1 LRNIASIET
10 FTMSSIYE
18 FAAHDIFSKLPS
30 PDSVVSMSFFEIQG
44 DHCFDIMNEFEP
56 TQLMT
61 GTDGGVHAFPIIEP
75 QVHSADDLIAMITHG
90 RSVRSTASTGVN
102 DTSSRSHAIL
112 RIYINRDVD
121 AMGGQGEGVLTL
133 VDLAGSEHKIDSMY
147 HGAERRK
154 EGAAINASLM
164 ALKECVRARASGHN
178 VGHHY
183 RKNKLT
189 MALKSSFTLPLA
201 RTVIIG
207 TVSPASK
214 DTEHSLNTLRHAC
227 IMDGQ
232 DAHDEKETRFVT
244 GGVKHIEALGEIN
257 VSGIARR
264 RRDLAKAGNIED
276 LEPMVSNGNE
286 CKPDERILTD
296 KEKRRIRR
304 AAEVKAFSKLTSKQR
319 NILQA
324 ARDTL
329 GRGAVQEARFSRP
342 SVDGNVPAKISPLR
356 PSLNLPENFITAIN
370 GMDQKLS
377 DLHAPREKLG
387 DLSRVQSQ
395 SDLQPSRRLA
405 TSPITRVRSNDQ
417 RNDRD
422 DASRVSTIPSKET
435 INLYLKVRSGLIANE
450 PNGVAEL
457 SDMMKR
463 RAKTLLEQKNISIDD
478 IKYLLKSDVNNLIAQ
493 VAVVPKRRPEPEVR
507 ESQSRDARKSI
518 GGEANRPSE
527 SRSRSETDGISRKL
541 DALSID
547 AAPPSKG
554 KQVALSAEKVRLFRK
569 LKNIVYSAEGVPQDI
584 LNRQLVALMKQKE
597 FSGAEIKHLMQT
609 LGTSLTDGVTM
620 AADSSSSPAE
630 TSSKISQSSVKVV
643 DEGKPAVLRSSKR
656 AMLGVIKAPAEGS
669 DGPRSAPA
677 QTIDIPMSEYSS
689 YEGIRELE
697 VELANP
703 SLSEAVRFAV
713 KKKLAARKAEIVRAQ
728 RKRDQEERERMKL
741 QQEMLKSKQQQQKEQ
756 AEANAAAASAK
767 LLQDKRAKKLEAV
780 LDIGPKSSYEEP
792 ERPKSASRPSSRG
805 RSAGKGSALRS
816 SGSKLTVE
824 PEPLATSSTALPTAV
839 ARRKSEKTAIADVSD
854 ISEPPHRG
862 SSVVREPQQPSVPDR
877 KRRNDRGSFGGVSE
891 VGALAAPF
899 ANEMNWNIYIE

>member
-1 LRNIASIET
+1 
-10 FTMSSIYE
+10 MSSIYE
-18 FAAHDIFSKLPS
+18 FAARDIFSKLPS
-30 PDSVVSMSFFEIQG
+30 PDSTVSMSFFEIQG

-75 QVHSADDLIAMITHG
+75 QVQSAEDLIAMITHG

-112 RIYINRDVD
+112 RIYINRG
-121 AMGGQGEGVLTL
+121 AAAEGGQSEGVLTL

-189 MALKSSFTLPLA
+189 MALKSSFTLPSA
-201 RTVIIG
+201 QTVIIG

-232 DAHDEKETRFVT
+232 DAQDEKETRFIT
-244 GGVKHIEALGEIN
+244 GGVKHIEAVGEIN

-264 RRDLAKAGNIED
+264 RKELTRAGNTAD

-286 CKPDERILTD
+286 FKPDERILTD

-304 AAEVKAFSKLTSKQR
+304 AAEVKAFSKLTSVQR
-319 NILQA
+319 DILQA

-329 GRGAVQEARFSRP
+329 GRGPVQEARLSRP
-342 SVDGNVPAKISPLR
+342 SVDGIMVTKISPLR
-356 PSLNLPENFITAIN
+356 PSLNLPNDFVNAIN
-370 GMDQKLS
+370 GL
-377 DLHAPREKLG
+377 DLNSNDSHPPREHIG
-387 DLSRVQSQ
+387 AYSRAQSE

-405 TSPITRVRSNDQ
+405 TSPISRLRSDDQ

-422 DASRVSTIPSKET
+422 NPTRGSGNPSKET
-435 INLYLKVRSGLIANE
+435 INIFLKVRSGLLASE
-450 PNGVAEL
+450 PTEVVEL

-463 RAKTLLEQKNISIDD
+463 RAKTLLEQKNIPIDE
-478 IKYLLKSDVNNLIAQ
+478 IKYLLKSDVNELIAQ
-493 VAVVPKRRPEPEVR
+493 VAVAPKKRPEPEVR
-507 ESQSRDARKSI
+507 ESQSREARKSI
-518 GGEANRPSE
+518 GGKS
-527 SRSRSETDGISRKL
+527 SRRSETDDISRKL
-541 DALSID
+541 DALSLD

-554 KQVALSAEKVRLFRK
+554 KQVAMSAEKVRLFRK

-609 LGTSLTDGVTM
+609 LETSLTDASNM
-620 AADSSSSPAE
+620 AADSSLSPSGGSNFPE
-630 TSSKISQSSVKVV
+630 SKPAVG
-643 DEGKPAVLRSSKR
+643 EERKPAVLRSSKR
-656 AMLGVIKAPAEGS
+656 AVLGTVKAPAQGS
-669 DGPRSAPA
+669 DGPLSAPA
-677 QTIDIPMSEYSS
+677 PPIDVPMSEYSS

-703 SLSEAVRFAV
+703 SLSEAARFAL

-728 RKRDQEERERMKL
+728 RKREQEERERAKL

-756 AEANAAAASAK
+756 ADAAAAAASAK
-767 LLQDKRAKKLEAV
+767 LAHEKRTKKLELA
-780 LDIGPKSSYEEP
+780 LEFEPKSSYDEP
-792 ERPKSASRPSSRG
+792 ERPKSSSRPSSRG

-816 SGSKLTVE
+816 SGSKPAAE
-824 PEPLATSSTALPTAV
+824 PEPLASSSTALPTAM
-839 ARRKSEKTAIADVSD
+839 ARRRLEKKAEATHV
-854 ISEPPHRG
+854 SEPQTQRD
-862 SSVVREPQQPSVPDR
+862 SAVAMAAEPEITSATER
-877 KRRNDRGSFGGVSE
+877 KRRNDRGSFGVRGGASN

-899 ANEMNWNIYIE
+899 ANEMNWNIYVE